1 MIPWEPVTL
10 DSFIR
15 WLACGSLT
23 RASAQQADAS
33 PPRRYGGERSRRHN
47 DQLARLSN
55 KTYVT
60 FANTSGCCSAP

>member
-47 DQLARLSN
+47 
-55 KTYVT
+55 Y
-60 FANTSGCCSAP
+60 